1 MEHRG
6 LGSWLVD
13 RPDTH
18 GRQDLSHIA
27 RAPKKSCSFLNYL
40 PKYFVILGDCPVA
53 SGWWRGEWLT
63 VAQHCHL
70 WTSVPSRAT
79 KVAVGPI
86 KENSVMYHRVP

>member
-27 RAPKKSCSFLNYL
+27 RAPKNSCSFLNYL

-53 SGWWRGEWLT
+53 SGWWR
-63 VAQHCHL
+63 VADCG
-70 WTSVPSRAT
+70 AT
-79 KVAVGPI
+79 LPLVDICAEQGD
-86 KENSVMYHRVP
+86 